1 MPLRVCLTR
10 SYCTGRVS
18 FSHLNHLQAT
28 LEVSGRISDSSP
40 VKFPWEKL
48 SKILWPL
55 WITPQNCA
63 CLVWPSMTITE
74 LRRKSSVT
82 WKTSWILPMIRQ
94 YPGLWGKSCRHHP
107 LLEGTLDPWV
117 PGSLGYMTQ
126 EYTRSNRKGLW
137 RIVFP
142 CGLFFC
148 NEPSTFLIA
157 LQEEHPPWTWIWDQ
171 GDKTLIFE
179 GVPGSM
185 QYAFVLNCLQ
195 VNWHS
200 EWVPP

>member
-40 VKFPWEKL
+40 MKFPWEKL

-107 LLEGTLDPWV
+107 LLEGTLDPWAHGLHDSRIHKIKSKGTV
-117 PGSLGYMTQ
+117 TDCLPMWLVFLQWTKHFSYRIARGAPTLDMDM
-126 EYTRSNRKGLW
+126 RSGR
-137 RIVFP
+137 
-142 CGLFFC
+142 
-148 NEPSTFLIA
+148 
-157 LQEEHPPWTWIWDQ
+157 
-171 GDKTLIFE
+171 
-179 GVPGSM
+179 
-185 QYAFVLNCLQ
+185 
-195 VNWHS
+195 
-200 EWVPP
+200 